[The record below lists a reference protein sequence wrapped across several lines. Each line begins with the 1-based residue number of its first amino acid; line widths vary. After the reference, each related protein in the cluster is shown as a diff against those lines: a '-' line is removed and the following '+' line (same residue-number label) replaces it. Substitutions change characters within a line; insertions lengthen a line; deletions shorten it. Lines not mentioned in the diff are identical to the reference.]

1 MRAPMVVASMR
12 AMMVVASMRAMMVMA
27 ASDGMPVR
35 PHGPARHGIR
45 SVAGSANFSE
55 VPSSTSDPR
64 RIDPI
69 TMVCYDVADLGAFDS
84 SLGRLPPPRFW
95 LVSFHVPIVWLQW
108 AREASVGT
116 RRKGQMHLWMA
127 PSPQAC
133 SAGKGGCGRDVISW
147 SGPGPTG
154 PSFAHAT
161 CDRGRLPAALRR
173 KMPLTAPPSS
183 TGSAS
188 TLVVPVGGTNF
199 GEVIEMTIYPAYVA
213 LQRMLSGSEAGKPGI
228 DVVLTWGSGQRH
240 VDNATARASAMY
252 SARAPRPSTGMK
264 ELRRALRIARST
276 ANVTRNAT
284 RFSITSAV
292 PALLSRLPA
301 RASAADEKLHVHVAG
316 DAPRTFDLRAMRE
329 RCPHPSRGGNPGGA
343 STTSI
348 IFNFVRSWR
357 GVRSVTVRPAGAA
370 PIAFSRASLV
380 RTGVGRVW
388 FDGGLHHSDHLHEM
402 VRQMKMY
409 YLVQPAR
416 PPPSDRT
423 DGITIISRQ
432 CRYTSGLD
440 WCTCKRVWLNEAEV
454 VGAVRARYADRR
466 VEQVEFTDLSLV
478 AAMALMARTSVLL
491 GIHGSAITN
500 AIFLPHTSAAIEIW
514 PRGYFES
521 KNQAFVTMVGALYL
535 SAVAADGNLVSHH
548 AWLVTPLSQVMIG
561 HPNHGGPSMDG
572 FMQRVT
578 VFPDRYI
585 HSLTITHS
593 IAGDAAG

>member
-1 MRAPMVVASMR
+1 M
-12 AMMVVASMRAMMVMA
+12 
-27 ASDGMPVR
+27 G
-35 PHGPARHGIR
+35 
-45 SVAGSANFSE
+45 
-55 VPSSTSDPR
+55 
-64 RIDPI
+64 
-69 TMVCYDVADLGAFDS
+69 CYDVADLGAFDS

-108 AREASVGT
+108 AREASAGK
-116 RRKGQMHLWMA
+116 RRRGKMHLWMA

-133 SAGKGGCGRDVISW
+133 SAGKGRCGRDMISW
-147 SGPGPTG
+147 SGP
-154 PSFAHAT
+154 SYAHAT

-173 KMPLTAPPSS
+173 NMPPTAPPSS
-183 TGSAS
+183 AGSA

-213 LQRMLSGSEAGKPGI
+213 LQRMRSDSDADKTGI
-228 DVVLTWGSGQRH
+228 DVVLTWGSGQGH
-240 VDNATARASAMY
+240 VDNATARASAAMY
-252 SARAPRPSTGMK
+252 AARASRPSTGMK

-276 ANVTRNAT
+276 ANVTHNAT

-329 RCPHPSRGGNPGGA
+329 RCPHPLHGGG
-343 STTSI
+343 STTI
-348 IFNFVRSWR
+348 GTIFNFVRSWR
-357 GVRSVTVRPAGAA
+357 GVRSVTVRPSGAA
-370 PIAFSRASLV
+370 PIAFSRASLL

-388 FDGGLHHSDHLHEM
+388 FDGGLHHSNHLHEM

-432 CRYTSGLD
+432 CRYTPELE

-466 VEQVEFTDLSLV
+466 VELVEFADLSLV

-535 SAVAADGNLVSHH
+535 SAVAADGNLVTHH
-548 AWLVTPLSQVMIG
+548 AWLVTPLSQVMTG
-561 HPNHGGPSMDG
+561 HPNHGVLLWTTMDG
-572 FMQRVT
+572 R
-578 VFPDRYI
+578 
-585 HSLTITHS
+585 
-593 IAGDAAG
+593 